1 MENNMEAR
9 VSDASTVPP
18 LNSSSALIF
27 SFFLSA
33 QQVGLKR
40 TRFKCSGFVTFGTSF
55 KLNTFSPILSYL
67 QFLSRCS

>member
-27 SFFLSA
+27 LSVFFLN
-33 QQVGLKR
+33 K
-40 TRFKCSGFVTFGTSF
+40 
-55 KLNTFSPILSYL
+55 
-67 QFLSRCS
+67 